1 MAAIAARAICI
12 DSSVIRRQSP
22 LCCSPETVAEG
33 LSFVMK
39 PIPTPK
45 YSGAV
50 TEQLRKHRAA
60 RASMGEEGANASVP
74 LALPYL
80 AGYAPSLQ
88 NQVRDWLLAGKAGDW
103 LLRKYPQAHAVR
115 TDRALYD
122 YVDAL
127 KAQYLRNAGQLHKVA
142 YDSRIHVVRNALGLH
157 TRRAIAHGGRLNARH
172 EIHVAAMFKQA
183 PDAFLRMICVHE
195 LAHIR
200 IMDHD
205 KAFYQLCTH
214 MEPDY
219 HQLEFDVRFYLS
231 YLDQGGPLLWV

>member
-12 DSSVIRRQSP
+12 DSSLIRRQSP
-22 LCCSPETVAEG
+22 LCCSPETVTGG
-33 LSFVMK
+33 LFFAMK
-39 PIPTPK
+39 PISTPK

-50 TEQLRKHRAA
+50 TQQLRKDRAA
-60 RASMGEEGANASVP
+60 RASMGEAGAPLA

-80 AGYAPSLQ
+80 SGYAPSLQ

-115 TDRALYD
+115 TDRTLYD

-142 YDSRIHVVRNALGLH
+142 YDSKIHVVRNALGLH

-231 YLDQGGPLLWV
+231 YLDQGGELLWS

>member
-1 MAAIAARAICI
+1 
-12 DSSVIRRQSP
+12 
-22 LCCSPETVAEG
+22 
-33 LSFVMK
+33 MK

-50 TEQLRKHRAA
+50 TQQLRKDRAA
-60 RASMGEEGANASVP
+60 RVGMGEAGAP
-74 LALPYL
+74 PALPYL
-80 AGYAPSLQ
+80 SGYAPSLQ

-127 KAQYLRNAGQLHKVA
+127 KARYLRNAGQLHKVA

-157 TRRAIAHGGRLNARH
+157 TRRAIAHGSRLNARH

-195 LAHIR
+195 LAHLR

-205 KAFYQLCTH
+205 KAFYQLCVH
-214 MEPDY
+214 MEADY

-231 YLDQGGPLLWV
+231 DLDQGGQALWA

>member
-1 MAAIAARAICI
+1 
-12 DSSVIRRQSP
+12 
-22 LCCSPETVAEG
+22 
-33 LSFVMK
+33 MK

-50 TEQLRKHRAA
+50 TQQLRKDRAA
-60 RASMGEEGANASVP
+60 RASMGEEEVNASMP

-80 AGYAPSLQ
+80 SGYAPSLQ
-88 NQVRDWLLAGKAGDW
+88 NQVRDWLLAGRAADW

-127 KAQYLRNAGQLHKVA
+127 KAQYLRNAGQLHKVG
-142 YDSRIHVVRNALGLH
+142 YDSKIHVVRNALGLH

-231 YLDQGGPLLWV
+231 YLDQGGELLWS

>member
-1 MAAIAARAICI
+1 
-12 DSSVIRRQSP
+12 
-22 LCCSPETVAEG
+22 
-33 LSFVMK
+33 MK

-60 RASMGEEGANASVP
+60 RASMGEEGVNASVP

-80 AGYAPSLQ
+80 SGYAPSLQ
-88 NQVRDWLLAGKAGDW
+88 NQVRDWLLAGRAADW

-142 YDSRIHVVRNALGLH
+142 YDSKIHVVRNALGLH

-172 EIHVAAMFKQA
+172 EIRIAAMFKQA
-183 PDAFLRMICVHE
+183 PDEFLRMIVVHE
-195 LAHIR
+195 LAHLR
-200 IMDHD
+200 EKDHG

-214 MEPDY
+214 MEPQY
-219 HQLEFDVRFYLS
+219 HQYEFDLRLYLTHVE
-231 YLDQGGPLLWV
+231 QAGTRLWGSDAS

>member
-1 MAAIAARAICI
+1 ML
-12 DSSVIRRQSP
+12 QSRD
-22 LCCSPETVAEG
+22 CDRG
-33 LSFVMK
+33 FVFFAMK

-50 TEQLRKHRAA
+50 TQQLLKDRAA
-60 RASMGEEGANASVP
+60 RASMGEAGAPLA

-80 AGYAPSLQ
+80 SGYAPSLQ

-231 YLDQGGPLLWV
+231 YLDQGGQPLWV

>member
-50 TEQLRKHRAA
+50 TQQLRKDRAA
-60 RASMGEEGANASVP
+60 RASMGEEGASASVP

-80 AGYAPSLQ
+80 SGYAPSLQ
-88 NQVRDWLLAGKAGDW
+88 NQVRDWLFAGKAGEW

-142 YDSRIHVVRNALGLH
+142 YDSRIHVVHNALGLH
-157 TRRAIAHGGRLNARH
+157 TRRAIVHGGRLNARH

-195 LAHIR
+195 LAHTR
-200 IMDHD
+200 HFDHSPSFWAEVAKHD
-205 KAFYQLCTH
+205 ADYKNHRKQLKSAA
-214 MEPDY
+214 MPWWW
-219 HQLEFDVRFYLS
+219 LAA
-231 YLDQGGPLLWV
+231 

>member
-1 MAAIAARAICI
+1 
-12 DSSVIRRQSP
+12 
-22 LCCSPETVAEG
+22 
-33 LSFVMK
+33 MK

-50 TEQLRKHRAA
+50 TQQLRKDRAA
-60 RASMGEEGANASVP
+60 RASTANAAIP

-80 AGYAPSLQ
+80 SGYAPALQ
-88 NQVRDWLLAGKAGDW
+88 DKVREWLVTGKAAQWLLN
-103 LLRKYPQAHAVR
+103 KYPRAHGVR
-115 TDRALYD
+115 TDKALYD

-127 KAQYLRNAGQLHKVA
+127 KAEYLRNAGQLHKVA
-142 YDSRIHVVRNALGLH
+142 YDSKIHVMRNALGLH
-157 TRRAIAHGGRLNARH
+157 TRRAIAHGSKLNARH
-172 EIHVAAMFKQA
+172 EIHIAAIFKQS

-205 KAFYQLCTH
+205 KAFYQLCMH

-231 YLDQGGPLLWV
+231 YLDGGGDPLWS

>member
-1 MAAIAARAICI
+1 
-12 DSSVIRRQSP
+12 
-22 LCCSPETVAEG
+22 
-33 LSFVMK
+33 MK

-50 TEQLRKHRAA
+50 TQQLRKDRAA
-60 RASMGEEGANASVP
+60 RVASTANAAIP

-80 AGYAPSLQ
+80 SGYAPALQ
-88 NQVRDWLLAGKAGDW
+88 DKAREWLVTGKAAQWLLN
-103 LLRKYPQAHAVR
+103 KYPQAHGVR
-115 TDRALYD
+115 TDKALYD
-122 YVDAL
+122 YVDDL
-127 KAQYLRNAGQLHKVA
+127 KAEYLRNAGQLHKVA
-142 YDSRIHVVRNALGLH
+142 YDSKIHVMRNALGLH
-157 TRRAIAHGGRLNARH
+157 TRRAIAHGSKLNARH
-172 EIHVAAMFKQA
+172 EIHIAAMFKQS

-205 KAFYQLCTH
+205 KAFYQLCMH

-231 YLDQGGPLLWV
+231 YLDGGGDPLWS